1 MAQRSSVP
9 KFGNWENE
17 GNVAY
22 TAYFESKAKKRHTGG
37 NVTPNDP
44 PKRAT
49 SFPNEEPKGAEIIRR
64 KHEQQL
70 SREDADGP
78 RKLSDSPKR
87 AVRQNVGHDRSIER
101 SPLHPHHRQRL
112 GGKGSGGGSSP
123 LWEKKGFEGGH
134 GVGSI
139 TPGRS
144 RLRSVNRGTES
155 PDKSPAVPK
164 FGDWDESNPSSAD
177 GYTHIFNKVREEKQY
192 GDSMPKATDSVHSN
206 SQKQHDNRT
215 SKGCC
220 CFPWGGK

>member
-1 MAQRSSVP
+1 M
-9 KFGNWENE
+9 
-17 GNVAY
+17 
-22 TAYFESKAKKRHTGG
+22 
-37 NVTPNDP
+37 TPNDP
-44 PKRAT
+44 PERAT

-87 AVRQNVGHDRSIER
+87 AVRQNVGHDRNIGR
-101 SPLHPHHRQRL
+101 SPLHLPHRQLL

-155 PDKSPAVPK
+155 VSLYLSSK
-164 FGDWDESNPSSAD
+164 FPFVYSFFSFWISARKNAA
-177 GYTHIFNKVREEKQY
+177 GYGKFKITHGIAIGTLKISF
-192 GDSMPKATDSVHSN
+192 ST
-206 SQKQHDNRT
+206 
-215 SKGCC
+215 
-220 CFPWGGK
+220 